1 MSDDYSEL
9 LNSISHYRILSN
21 LESYEFDYN
30 KSLTFDDLQTYF
42 GELVDNRLSGPE
54 LLDDIQRKLT
64 DEPKPEFFEN
74 QKFVAEKL
82 NQQKRKSTESPVT
95 QKSQQTP
102 ITQRSTEMTSKIINI
117 ESSINE
123 YESDQR
129 LTQIPPIT
137 AVILYGL
144 TTVSI
149 GGLLSSQG
157 TPYSI
162 AIAFG
167 IALSVLIP
175 SIMPPSENLQILSV
189 LA

>member
-1 MSDDYSEL
+1 
-9 LNSISHYRILSN
+9 
-21 LESYEFDYN
+21 
-30 KSLTFDDLQTYF
+30 
-42 GELVDNRLSGPE
+42 
-54 LLDDIQRKLT
+54 
-64 DEPKPEFFEN
+64 
-74 QKFVAEKL
+74 
-82 NQQKRKSTESPVT
+82 
-95 QKSQQTP
+95 
-102 ITQRSTEMTSKIINI
+102 MTSKIINI

-175 SIMPPSENLQILSV
+175 SIMPPSENLQILSGV
-189 LA
+189 SIIGWLVILFSGNIGLDVGNSPEVVKILTDGTITSLLIGANMVILSLGVTALCVVDNQTIIIRRMANNIAIIGLMFMIIAIILMI